1 MNRGSLVTIALPG
14 DFGKP
19 RPALVMQSDAFTGHS
34 SVTVLPLSSRIVDAP
49 FMRFTVLPDPSNG
62 LRRPSQVMVDRA
74 MTVRRERVGSVIG
87 RLDGQAVLQ
96 IERLLGVFLGIQS

>member
-19 RPALVMQSDAFTGHS
+19 RPALVMQSDAFAGHS
-34 SVTVLPLSSRIVDAP
+34 SIMVLPLSFEFVDAP
-49 FMRFTVLPDPSNG
+49 LMRFTVLPEPSNG